1 VYARLLALLALLVFL
16 GGTASAQ
23 TQTDPVAVPTE
34 PQKEAESSEA
44 VEEPKPEL
52 TRPTVWGEPTEVR
65 IGIFVID
72 VDEVSS
78 AQQRFSASV
87 YFEAR
92 WDIPTLQH
100 EGPGPLHRAWT
111 EVWTPRLTI
120 INQQQTWRAF
130 PESVEILPSGEV
142 IYRQK
147 VWGQFSQPLDLRA
160 FPQDSQKLK
169 IHVGAAGLA
178 ESEVRMVPLVT
189 QRGDTNGI
197 APSFSLPDFDVMSW
211 SVRSVPYVPFEGHA
225 ALAAFQM
232 EIEIQRRVT
241 YFVIKIIIP
250 LCLIVIMSWVPRW
263 IDPREIGAS
272 LGISGTAFLT
282 LIAYLFAITVL
293 LPPVAYITRMD
304 RFILLST
311 LMVFMSLIH
320 TVLNTALVKK
330 LKKIHNVQRF
340 NRWSALVY
348 MAALLLVLRLSFDIP
363 DASLWMQEIT
373 NFWTTGL

>member
-1 VYARLLALLALLVFL
+1 
-16 GGTASAQ
+16 
-23 TQTDPVAVPTE
+23 
-34 PQKEAESSEA
+34 
-44 VEEPKPEL
+44 
-52 TRPTVWGEPTEVR
+52 
-65 IGIFVID
+65 
-72 VDEVSS
+72 
-78 AQQRFSASV
+78 
-87 YFEAR
+87 
-92 WDIPTLQH
+92 
-100 EGPGPLHRAWT
+100 
-111 EVWTPRLTI
+111 
-120 INQQQTWRAF
+120 
-130 PESVEILPSGEV
+130 V

-169 IHVGAAGLA
+169 IHIGAAGLA

-211 SVRSVPYVPFEGHA
+211 SVQSVPYVPFEGHA

-232 EIEIQRRVT
+232 QIEIQRRVT